1 MKSETSLYL
10 DILRFGAA
18 MSVFLSHLG
27 GQNINAG
34 MLWQFGAFGSAG
46 VIVFFVLSG
55 YVVSFVTYIK
65 ETDRRSYVLA
75 RVGRLYS
82 VAVPALLLTILIDAL
97 GRFLFPSIGSFGEG
111 DLLSGAGWRL
121 AVSALFLNE
130 VWSVH
135 ILTGNNGPYW
145 SLSYEVA
152 YYALFGVAIFVR
164 GYGRWLVLGVIA
176 LLAGPRIMALL
187 PAWLAGAAAYR
198 LSGRQVFPVSW
209 RWPMFIGTTTL
220 LIAFFVLLSGFG
232 VFSHS
237 NFVFYYSVSELIQ
250 VNVLA
255 FLLSA
260 HLVCF
265 DQVCGDF
272 SWINT
277 VKRPIRAA
285 AATTFG
291 LYLYHMPILIFVTAC
306 FGPATG
312 SMGRT
317 FLIAGFTLAGSLT
330 LARFTE
336 PQKKLWQRAFGVAF
350 DRIGLFARG
359 MVAQPDDLSRV
370 RPLVGK
376 PGPDGP

>member
-34 MLWQFGAFGSAG
+34 VLWQFGAFGSAG

-176 LLAGPRIMALL
+176 LLAGPRI
-187 PAWLAGAAAYR
+187 
-198 LSGRQVFPVSW
+198 
-209 RWPMFIGTTTL
+209 
-220 LIAFFVLLSGFG
+220 LSGFG